1 MRAFWFGVAGAVV
14 LVEAALAAAVVAASD
29 HDTHPWLTATPALT
43 AGITFVAAGLVALWR
58 RPGNPTGKWLA
69 ATGYLW
75 FLASLADANNS
86 AVWTAGFILG
96 NLALI
101 SFAALVLAYPDGILC
116 RRDKLL
122 VAAGAIASL
131 GGNLLITLLDET
143 PTTGCDD
150 CPESAIALTSS
161 QLAVDVVVSIG
172 SLTIIV
178 LLVTMVV
185 ILVGRWRAASPTR
198 RRALRPVYVS
208 CSVTVVLLLL
218 SVATD
223 KMAGRTY
230 SINWFLFLVWF
241 AIVPMTFLAGVL
253 RTRFD
258 RSSAARMLV
267 SLDDGV
273 PIRDVLAEAL
283 HDPSLEIIFWNDGR
297 GGWIDELGREVPA
310 PEATHTRS
318 VTMVDRGGH
327 RTAALLHDPALDSEP
342 DLVRLTAAGAS
353 LPLENVRLQADLR
366 AQFLFLE
373 TVTNTAPS
381 LLVVIGTDGRIV
393 NQNLATVEASGYS
406 DEEAVRGQYFWDVFI
421 EDSDR
426 EAMQQRFH
434 ALAPSYPAAQYEN
447 AFTNERGEDRVIDW
461 RSAPVADATG
471 RVTTVVLGGIDI
483 TERKQREVQLQRERD
498 ITATLMQAIPSLVIV
513 VDNDGTIVDSGINEN
528 RAGVNNAVRTALGW
542 PDQRL
547 VRRSMLDII
556 DPGDAYVASMM
567 IAGAASG
574 VTMPERESR
583 WLCADGGHVDVAWTA
598 TPIDDV
604 TGRRASLVLLS
615 GVDVTERKR
624 HEAEIR
630 ASRTRIIEAAGE
642 ARQKLERNLHDG
654 AQQRLV
660 SLSVS
665 LRLAESLLDT
675 DPEGAREVISS
686 SREELTA
693 ALEEL
698 RELARGIHPAVL
710 TDQGLAAA
718 IDALSL
724 RMPLPIESRLPP
736 GRLPP
741 AVEAAAYYVVSEA
754 LTNVVKY
761 ASATRVAITVE
772 ADDDWA
778 TVIVEDDGIGGA
790 DPSVGTGLAGLRD
803 RIEALDGTL
812 LVKSEPGSGTRISAE
827 MPLWDTEAAHV
838 DSTI

>member
-1 MRAFWFGVAGAVV
+1 MRAFRFGIAGAFA
-14 LVEAALAAAVVAASD
+14 LVEAALAITVVASSD
-29 HDTHPWLTATPALT
+29 HDTHPWLTASPALT
-43 AGITFVAAGLVALWR
+43 AGLTFVAAGLVALWR
-58 RPGNPTGKWLA
+58 RPENATGKWLA

-75 FLASLADANNS
+75 FLASLTDANDS
-86 AVWTAGFILG
+86 ALWTAGFIFG
-96 NLALI
+96 NLGLVC
-101 SFAALVLAYPDGILC
+101 FAALVLAYPDGILC
-116 RRDKLL
+116 TRDRLL
-122 VAAGAIASL
+122 VAGGAVVAL
-131 GGNLLITLLDET
+131 GGNLVVVLLDET
-143 PTTGCDD
+143 PATQCDD
-150 CPESAIALTSS
+150 CPTSAIAVASS
-161 QLAVDVVVSIG
+161 DVAVAAVNIIG
-172 SLTIIV
+172 SVFIV
-178 LLVTMVV
+178 ALLITMVA

-223 KMAGRTY
+223 QLASRTY

-258 RSSAARMLV
+258 RASAARMLV
-267 SLDDGV
+267 SLDEGV
-273 PIRDVLAEAL
+273 PLRDVLADAL
-283 HDPSLEIIFWNDGR
+283 HDPSLEIVFWNDR
-297 GGWIDELGREVPA
+297 RGWIDESGHEVPT
-310 PEATHTRS
+310 PEPTELRS

-342 DLVRLTAAGAS
+342 DLVRLIAAGAS

-381 LLVVIGTDGRIV
+381 LLVVIDTNGRIL
-393 NQNLATVEASGYS
+393 NQNRATVEASGYPLE
-406 DEEAVRGQYFWDVFI
+406 DDLRGQYFWDVFI

-434 ALAPSYPAAQYEN
+434 ARAPDYPDAQYEN
-447 AFTNERGEDRVIDW
+447 AFTNQQGEDRVIEW

-471 RVTTVVLGGIDI
+471 RVTTIVLGGIDI
-483 TERKQREVQLQRERD
+483 TERNQREVQLQRERD
-498 ITATLMQAIPSLVIV
+498 ITATLMQAIPSLIIV
-513 VDNDGTIVDSGINEN
+513 VDNEGTIVDSGIDEN
-528 RAGVNNAVRTALGW
+528 RAGVNNAVRSALGW
-542 PDQRL
+542 PDEAL
-547 VRRSMLDII
+547 VRRSVLEFI

-567 IAGAASG
+567 IAGAANG

-583 WLCADGGHVDVAWTA
+583 WLRADGGHLDVAWTA
-598 TPIDDV
+598 TAIDDV
-604 TGRRASLVLLS
+604 TGRKASLVLLS

-624 HEAEIR
+624 QEAEIR
-630 ASRTRIIEAAGE
+630 ASRARIIEAAGE

-665 LRLAESLLDT
+665 LRLADSLLDS
-675 DPEGAREVISS
+675 DRDGARQVLAA
-686 SREELTA
+686 SREELAA

-718 IDALSL
+718 IEALAV
-724 RMPLPIESRLPP
+724 RTPLPIEIDLPTDRLPA
-736 GRLPP
+736 

-761 ASATRVAITVE
+761 AGATRVTVTVE

-778 TVIVEDDGIGGA
+778 NVTVVDDGIGGA
-790 DPSVGTGLAGLRD
+790 DASRGTGLAGLRD
-803 RIEALDGTL
+803 RVEALDGTFE
-812 LVKSEPGSGTRISAE
+812 VASDVGGGTRISAE
-827 MPLWDTEAAHV
+827 MPLQVTDAVEV
-838 DSTI
+838 DSTL